1 MCDNHQLVHKK
12 VQELEIL
19 GIKRHLEDIVEIVLK
34 NTEET
39 QTIKPC
45 QFFNLGIK
53 TQTGPILKRP
63 ISVSH
68 VSEEGIH
75 FVIRE
80 LGEGT
85 RRLTRLSIGDRVLA
99 VGPLGNGVVP
109 ENYNHLDRIVLMG
122 GGIGTAPL
130 LELAKEAK
138 SKGIRVTTILGYQ
151 KESYLEDVFA
161 QYSDEVYLCS
171 LEKSEKVPSK
181 LNIHIVQGTVIDG
194 LKKWQSSLVDRDS
207 KMGFFS
213 CGPDKMLEAIQKETS
228 KEYADNYLITEE
240 RMACGMG
247 ACLVCAK
254 KVEQDGQEKMLRT
267 CVEGPVFRTS
277 EVIFND

>member
-1 MCDNHQLVHKK
+1 MCSNDKIVHKK
-12 VQELEIL
+12 VQDLEIIS
-19 GIKRHLEDIVEIVLK
+19 IKRHLDDIVEIVLK

-39 QTIKPC
+39 QAIKPC

-63 ISVSH
+63 ISVSQ
-68 VSEEGIH
+68 VSEAGIH
-75 FVIRE
+75 FVIKE

-85 RRLTRLSIGDRVLA
+85 KRLTRLSTGDSILA
-99 VGPLGNGVVP
+99 VGPLGNGVIP
-109 ENYNHLDRIVLMG
+109 ENYNNLDQIILMG

-138 SKGIRVTTILGYQ
+138 AKGIKVITILGYQ
-151 KESYLEDVFA
+151 KESYLEDDFA
-161 QYSDEVYLCS
+161 EYSGEVYLCS
-171 LEKSEKVPSK
+171 LEKPEKASNK
-181 LNIHIVQGTVIDG
+181 ANIHIVQGTVLDG
-194 LKKWQSSLVDRDS
+194 LKKWQSNSANKNIKTGL
-207 KMGFFS
+207 FS
-213 CGPDKMLEAIQKETS
+213 CGPDKMLEAIKKETLMQ
-228 KEYADNYLITEE
+228 YADNYIITEE

-267 CVEGPVFRTS
+267 CVEGPVFKTS